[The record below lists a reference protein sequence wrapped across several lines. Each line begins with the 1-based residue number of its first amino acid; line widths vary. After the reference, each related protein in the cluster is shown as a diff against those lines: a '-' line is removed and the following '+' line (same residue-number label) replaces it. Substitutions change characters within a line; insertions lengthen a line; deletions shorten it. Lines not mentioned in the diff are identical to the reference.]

1 MTHAQSAQTA
11 LDKLIEA
18 VEAGTLTGDD
28 DLSYPA
34 GVPEMIDTALGMDTV
49 WDTVCLAH
57 DGSLDAA
64 LALHEALL
72 PGRTLSVGQNAHYG
86 DWNAWVRYAEDGTIL
101 DEYTAAS
108 DTAAR
113 SLLLA
118 ILRAYRS
125 TQP

>member
-1 MTHAQSAQTA
+1 MTA

-18 VEAGTLTGDD
+18 VEAGTWPEDWRDVMRALTLHPD
-28 DLSYPA
+28 
-34 GVPEMIDTALGMDTV
+34 ERHI
-49 WDTVCLAH
+49 LARRAFS
-57 DGSLDAA
+57 GSLDAA

-86 DWNAWVRYAEDGTIL
+86 DWNAWVRYAEDGEIL

-125 TQP
+125 VQA

>member
-1 MTHAQSAQTA
+1 MTA

-18 VEAGTLTGDD
+18 VEPGEATPHL
-28 DLSYPA
+28 
-34 GVPEMIDTALGMDTV
+34 VRQVFDTPCQDIARQGIKPTV
-49 WDTVCLAH
+49 WMAYK
-57 DGSLDAA
+57 GSLDAA

-72 PGRTLSVGQNAHYG
+72 PGRTLTVGQNAHHG

-125 TQP
+125 VQA

>member
-1 MTHAQSAQTA
+1 MSDA
-11 LDKLIEA
+11 LNKLIDA

-64 LALHEALL
+64 DTLMTILPEGAKWMRMSDGAFIVWL
-72 PGRTLSVGQNAHYG
+72 PGTPIS
-86 DWNAWVRYAEDGTIL
+86 
-101 DEYTAAS
+101 AS
-108 DTAAR
+108 ADATGNISR
-113 SLLLA
+113 DLFLA

-125 TQP
+125 VQA

>member
-1 MTHAQSAQTA
+1 MTDAQSAQTA

-18 VEAGTLTGDD
+18 VEAGGDWIGPEASRA
-28 DLSYPA
+28 LAPQQYVQAINAYGEA
-34 GVPEMIDTALGMDTV
+34 GQV
-49 WDTVCLAH
+49 
-57 DGSLDAA
+57 GSLDAA

-72 PGRTLSVGQNAHYG
+72 PGRTLTVGQNAHHG
-86 DWNAWVRYAEDGTIL
+86 DWNAWVRYAEDGEIL

-113 SLLLA
+113 AWLLA

-125 TQP
+125 VQA

>member
-1 MTHAQSAQTA
+1 MTA

-18 VEAGTLTGDD
+18 VEAGNATEFQFYTWRPGLTGTIKE
-28 DLSYPA
+28 SKTMWRA
-34 GVPEMIDTALGMDTV
+34 FN
-49 WDTVCLAH
+49 
-57 DGSLDAA
+57 GSLDAA

-72 PGRTLSVGQNAHYG
+72 PGRTLSVGQNAHHG
-86 DWNAWVRYAEDGTIL
+86 DWNAWVRYAEDGEIL

-125 TQP
+125 VVA

>member
-1 MTHAQSAQTA
+1 MTA

-18 VEAGTLTGDD
+18 VEAGCTDQVLEHSDAT
-28 DLSYPA
+28 SPKYIRQ
-34 GVPEMIDTALGMDTV
+34 VMD
-49 WDTVCLAH
+49 AH
-57 DGSLDAA
+57 HGSLDAA

-72 PGRTLSVGQNAHYG
+72 PGRTLTVGQNAHHG
-86 DWNAWVRYAEDGTIL
+86 DWNAWVRYAEDGEIL

-125 TQP
+125 VQA

>member
-1 MTHAQSAQTA
+1 MTDAQSAQTA

-18 VEAGTLTGDD
+18 VEAGELTMRDCGECRASISAHCNGDNVTLLTPFKA
-28 DLSYPA
+28 YN
-34 GVPEMIDTALGMDTV
+34 
-49 WDTVCLAH
+49 
-57 DGSLDAA
+57 GSLDAA

-86 DWNAWVRYAEDGTIL
+86 DWNAWVRYAEDGEIL

-125 TQP
+125 MQA

>member
-1 MTHAQSAQTA
+1 MTDAQSAQTA

-18 VEAGTLTGDD
+18 VEAGGLDSIWHGCSSRRGHWAYETG
-28 DLSYPA
+28 LNAEQRNKSWYA
-34 GVPEMIDTALGMDTV
+34 S
-49 WDTVCLAH
+49 H
-57 DGSLDAA
+57 GSLDAA

-86 DWNAWVRYAEDGTIL
+86 DWNAWVRYAEDGEIL

-125 TQP
+125 VQQ

>member
-1 MTHAQSAQTA
+1 MTA

-18 VEAGTLTGDD
+18 VEAGEPSEFRKANRAAFTTPCQD
-28 DLSYPA
+28 
-34 GVPEMIDTALGMDTV
+34 MALQ
-49 WDTVCLAH
+49 LREEHSRHAFK
-57 DGSLDAA
+57 GSVDAA

-72 PGRTLSVGQNAHYG
+72 PGRTLSVGQNAHHG
-86 DWNAWVRYAEDGTIL
+86 DWNAWVRYAEDGEIL

-108 DTAAR
+108 DTAGR

-125 TQP
+125 VQA